1 MAQQKIPPNSRG
13 YYVKMKLLHK
23 HGRTHQQDKNCFYR
37 YYKWVLW
44 LSLSLYFFS
53 SYLISNNHHAKDKTS
68 HVSRALI
75 ESNNTAPPQP
85 LNTLGALKNLKVFVY
100 DLPPKYNTDWLA
112 NERCSKHLFASEVAI
127 HRALLTSDVRTF
139 DPYEAD
145 FFFVPV
151 YVSCNFS
158 TVNGFPAIGHARS
171 LVASAVKLVSSEY
184 PFWNRSRGSDHVF
197 VASHDFGS
205 CFHTLEDVAMAD
217 GVPEIMKKSIVLQT
231 FGVVYDHPCQKV
243 EHVVIPPYVSPES
256 VRDTL
261 ENSPVNRRR
270 DIWVFFRGK
279 MEVHPKNV
287 SGRYYSKK
295 VRTEIWRKFNG
306 DRRFYL
312 QRHRF
317 AGYQSEIARSVFC
330 LCPLGWAPWSPR
342 LVESVALGCVPVVI
356 ADGIRLPF
364 LSAVKWSEIS
374 VTVAERDVGRLAEIL
389 ERVAATNLSAIQ
401 RNLWNPATR
410 RALLFNG
417 QVQEGDATWQVLR
430 ALSERLDRSYRSSR
444 VSRQLD
450 FDTRR
455 LMLRLS
461 SWNLMLTWR
470 ELIRRLCGL
479 EKGNGESL

>member
-1 MAQQKIPPNSRG
+1 MVQHKRPPNSRG

-23 HGRTHQQDKNCFYR
+23 HGRPQQEKSCFYK

-44 LSLSLYFFS
+44 LSLSLYFFT
-53 SYLISNNHHAKDKTS
+53 SYLISNNHHHHTTPTSHDKTT
-68 HVSRALI
+68 HVSRALF
-75 ESNNTAPPQP
+75 ESNNATAPLQ
-85 LNTLGALKNLKVFVY
+85 NNLGLKNLKVFVY

-171 LVASAVKLVSSEY
+171 LIASAVKLISSEY

-205 CFHTLEDVAMAD
+205 CFHTLEDVAMED
-217 GVPEIMKKSIVLQT
+217 GVPEIMKNSIVLQT

-256 VRDTL
+256 VRDTM
-261 ENSPVNRRR
+261 ENSAVNGRR

-287 SGRYYSKK
+287 SGRFYSKK
-295 VRTEIWRKFNG
+295 VRTVIWRKFNG

-312 QRHRF
+312 RRHRF

-364 LSAVKWSEIS
+364 VSAVKWGEIS
-374 VTVAERDVGRLAEIL
+374 LTVAEREVGRLAEIL
-389 ERVAATNLSAIQ
+389 EHVAATNLSTIQ
-401 RNLWNPATR
+401 RNLWDPETR
-410 RALLFNG
+410 RALLFNS
-417 QVQEGDATWQVLR
+417 QVKEGDATWQVLR
-430 ALSERLDRSYRSSR
+430 ALSEKLDRSYRGSR

-450 FDTRR
+450 VDT
-455 LMLRLS
+455 
-461 SWNLMLTWR
+461 
-470 ELIRRLCGL
+470 
-479 EKGNGESL
+479 